1 MIVMTCHDDHRSW
14 GATDSIDEHTG
25 VPDEV
30 TLTTL
35 WWRVKGLTTPDED
48 TGSFNMS
55 KHFRRLPS
63 QIVRPLEPIKA
74 PLLGKGVTSMALTT
88 HNGTINKRYK
98 KYTLIEPSPFSLNIL
113 IPILTWASETLWQAP
128 HWWLHWRNSPYHLYE
143 CWIHLEIIYWRGQ
156 HSSIDNTGL
165 GFIKANMKKSMTS
178 FIN

>member
-128 HWWLHWRNSPYHLYE
+128 HRWLHWRNSPYHLYE

>member
-14 GATDSIDEHTG
+14 GATDSIDEHTS

-63 QIVRPLEPIKA
+63 QIVKPLEPIKA

-113 IPILTWASETLWQAP
+113 IPYLFP
-128 HWWLHWRNSPYHLYE
+128 FWLEHRRRCGRHHTGDFIGGIHPTTCTSVGSIWRLSTDEVSTH
-143 CWIHLEIIYWRGQ
+143 Q
-156 HSSIDNTGL
+156 
-165 GFIKANMKKSMTS
+165 
-178 FIN
+178 